1 MVRFS
6 NSALLEMLME
16 NSRASFTE
24 LAKKFGVTETA
35 VRKRVRKMERD
46 GTIRKYTV
54 EFDAKKL
61 GFQVRAL
68 VGIDTKPECF
78 IPAIDKLKKMKK
90 VSSLYSSSGDHMIM
104 VDCMFE
110 DSNGLSAFIKKI
122 EQIEGITKICPSLIL
137 EKIK

>member
-6 NSALLEMLME
+6 NSAILEMLAE
-16 NSRASFTE
+16 NSRASFVE

-35 VRKRVRKMERD
+35 VRKRVKKMEKE
-46 GTIRKYTV
+46 GIITKYTV

-61 GFQVRAL
+61 GLQVRAL
-68 VGIDTKPECF
+68 VGIDTKPEFF

-104 VDCMFE
+104 VDCFFE
-110 DSNGLSAFIKKI
+110 DSNGLSAFIKEI
-122 EQIEGITKICPSLIL
+122 EQIEGVTKICPALVL